1 VGEARGGA
9 VLTAFVVGLTG
20 PLGAGKSTVAGMLR
34 ELGAKVLDADAIAR
48 DELLRGTVGY
58 SAVIQRFGTEVLGED
73 KEVDRRKLADKVFAD
88 PRELEALE
96 RILHPRV
103 IARIL
108 EARKMAT
115 GAVLVVEAIKLLDTP
130 LRRACDRVWVV
141 IAPRQALLARLAA
154 RGMREED
161 ALQRLRNQ
169 SDDEEFVAAADT
181 VIVNDGDRAATRAAV
196 ERAWRELPAARA

>member
-1 VGEARGGA
+1 
-9 VLTAFVVGLTG
+9 
-20 PLGAGKSTVAGMLR
+20 MLR

-73 KEVDRRKLADKVFAD
+73 KEVDRRKLADRVFAD

-169 SDDEEFVAAADT
+169 SGDEEFVAAADT

-196 ERAWRELPAARA
+196 ERAWRELPGC